1 MFGLNNNDKKEATEM
16 EDTDNIEYPQNKF
29 EIEMISENY
38 YDSEDM
44 WQEPSNVY
52 ETTIMKPWEQVYTDN
67 IMNRTPVYSNR

>member
-67 IMNRTPVYSNR
+67 IMNRTPVFSNR

>member
-29 EIEMISENY
+29 ETEMISENN

-67 IMNRTPVYSNR
+67 IMNRTPVFSNR